1 MFSNNN
7 PLLIEKL
14 VRSQQEEIMQEVQK
28 ENRLSGFRAKVEILI
43 ILILVAALLWF
54 FL

>member
-28 ENRLSGFRAKVEILI
+28 ENRLRGFRAKVKILI